1 MLRPFL
7 KTVVTRA
14 FQSAASDGCGFYL
27 EDVVRRRRTMYL
39 IGAVALVAI
48 AALTHWMVGGNLH
61 HMLASIH
68 GH

>member
-7 KTVVTRA
+7 KAVVART
-14 FQSAASDGCGFYL
+14 FESPASDRCGFCL

-39 IGAVALVAI
+39 IGAAALVAI

>member
-1 MLRPFL
+1 MDSF
-7 KTVVTRA
+7 
-14 FQSAASDGCGFYL
+14 ASGGCGFCL

-48 AALTHWMVGGNLH
+48 AALTHWMVGGDLH